1 MATGII
7 EVLAHLHDN
16 CLDRETW
23 EMAEK
28 AIDMLH
34 KGTRSLKRKRAGKQ
48 SESLEMQSE
57 GSESTIA
64 KV

>member
-1 MATGII
+1 M
-7 EVLAHLHDN
+7 LAHLHDN

-23 EMAEK
+23 EMVEK

-34 KGTRSLKRKRAGKQ
+34 KGTRSLKRKTAGKQ